1 MISTRRSSMELAK
14 EMRALLGRREES
26 GLSLLAF
33 AKREK
38 LSYAKLLYWDRKF
51 RGLEVKRRKSAPKVD
66 LMPVRVVPDAV
77 SAEEPRAFLGVW
89 LANGVSLEIPPGFDP
104 VELERLVS
112 VLSTC

>member
-1 MISTRRSSMELAK
+1 MELAK
-14 EMRALLGRREES
+14 EMRSLLGRREES

-33 AKREK
+33 SKREK
-38 LSYAKLLYWDRKF
+38 LSYSKLQYWDRKF
-51 RGLEVKRRKSAPKVD
+51 RGLEVQRRKAAPTVD
-66 LMPVRVVPDAV
+66 LMPVRVVPDGVAGEASKSAV
-77 SAEEPRAFLGVW
+77 LGVW